1 MPFLTVSGKKIH
13 LHKSYNDNI
22 MVAADIKS
30 GTHENRIMLV

>member
-1 MPFLTVSGKKIH
+1 MFFLTVTSIKIN
-13 LHKSYNDNI
+13 LHQSYNDNI

>member
-1 MPFLTVSGKKIH
+1 MSFLTVMSIKIN

-30 GTHENRIMLV
+30 GTHEKRIMLV

>member
-1 MPFLTVSGKKIH
+1 MFFLTVMCIKIN